1 VRRLGILAALA
12 LAGCGGHGPEK
23 LPAACASGPA
33 AVLKALAAAPGAVR
47 VGGVSLSHCFN
58 RTASASDV
66 QTVGGTLLAVA
77 EQLSNRAEAHP
88 EGAAALRLGYLIG
101 AAQRGARATGW
112 PPSWCAGW
120 SRRRDR
126 CRGARLRS
134 AAACGRGWPRDSLQ

>member
-88 EGAAALRLGYLIG
+88 EGAAALRLGYVIG
-101 AAQRGARATGW
+101 AAQRGA
-112 PPSWCAGW
+112 
-120 SRRRDR
+120 SRNGVAAELVRRLEQEEGSLPR
-126 CRGARLRS
+126 RS
-134 AAACGRGWPRDSLQ
+134 AAFRSGMRAGLATG

>member
-101 AAQRGARATGW
+101 AAQRGASRNGVAAELVRRLEQEEGSL
-112 PPSWCAGW
+112 PS
-120 SRRRDR
+120 
-126 CRGARLRS
+126 RS
-134 AAACGRGWPRDSLQ
+134 AAFRSGMRAGLATG